1 MILACHTGLTIHSR
15 MDMSVLSLGLG
26 MKQAIINIH
35 KTFESIIFISVGQM
49 SRSTV
54 AMFMVATYL
63 FLRLTYFIP
72 ISVLYYMFK
81 MYLLYWCF
89 V

>member
-1 MILACHTGLTIHSR
+1 MPYWFNHSL
-15 MDMSVLSLGLG
+15 MNGHISSQFGPGDETNNY
-26 MKQAIINIH
+26 KFH

-81 MYLLYWCF
+81 IYLLD
-89 V
+89 